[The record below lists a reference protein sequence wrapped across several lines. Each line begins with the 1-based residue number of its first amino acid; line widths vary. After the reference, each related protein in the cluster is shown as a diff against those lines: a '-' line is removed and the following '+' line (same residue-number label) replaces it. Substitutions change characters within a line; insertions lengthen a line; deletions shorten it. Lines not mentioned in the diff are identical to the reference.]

1 MAARFVPSSPWTRA
15 AAAACVAMA
24 TLLAYQL
31 WRSDPAI
38 DAARQP
44 APEEQALDQALE
56 QPQEQA
62 PDQPAETESG
72 DESPA
77 GFELPPAEEF
87 AEVTE
92 RPLFS
97 RSRRPAPP
105 EEGQPG
111 EATAGGDATAARIAL
126 NGVLLTHTRKVAL
139 LRFDDDPKVMHVSEG
154 QEAGGWLIKK
164 ITADRVVVSRG
175 QQESEI
181 LLDFKKGPNQ
191 QGAVPI
197 PLYSPEAADAGD
209 AGDAGDATEVYE
221 DQQE

>member
-15 AAAACVAMA
+15 AAAACVATA
-24 TLLAYQL
+24 ALLAYQL
-31 WRSDPAI
+31 WRSDPVI
-38 DAARQP
+38 DAAQQP
-44 APEEQALDQALE
+44 PPVEQALE
-56 QPQEQA
+56 QAPDQT

-72 DESPA
+72 DESPV

-92 RPLFS
+92 RPVFS

-111 EATAGGDATAARIAL
+111 DATTSGDATAARIAL

-197 PLYSPEAADAGD
+197 PLSSPEAADAGD
-209 AGDAGDATEVYE
+209 ATEVYE
-221 DQQE
+221 EGDQQE

>member
-15 AAAACVAMA
+15 AAAACVATA
-24 TLLAYQL
+24 ALLAYQL
-31 WRSDPAI
+31 WRSDPPI
-38 DAARQP
+38 DAAQQP
-44 APEEQALDQALE
+44 PPVEQALE
-56 QPQEQA
+56 QP

-72 DESPA
+72 DESPV

-92 RPLFS
+92 RPVFS

-111 EATAGGDATAARIAL
+111 DATTSADATAARIAL
-126 NGVLLTHTRKVAL
+126 NGVLLTATRKVAL

-154 QEAGGWLIKK
+154 QEAAGWLIKK
-164 ITADRVVVSRG
+164 ISADRVVLRRG
-175 QQESEI
+175 EQESEI
-181 LLDFKKGPNQ
+181 LLDFKKSPNQ

-197 PLYSPEAADAGD
+197 PLSSPDAAEPA
-209 AGDAGDATEVYE
+209 EVFE
-221 DQQE
+221 EGAPQD